1 MGIQIPVD
9 ADADAEDLTPL
20 SQNWSR
26 ILLIGPPNVGK
37 RTILQS
43 NHSSSYSSNFNSV
56 LDISTALLML
66 LLSLSFLYHVST
78 TVDIICSC
86 SFSFT
91 LCIKRC
97 PWFYVFF
104 FSRLN
109 GFHLQIIFWKKKN
122 IHFFHPI
129 MLGLVN

>member
-9 ADADAEDLTPL
+9 ADADAEAEDLTPL

-43 NHSSSYSSNFNSV
+43 NSSSSSSYFSNFNV
-56 LDISTALLML
+56 ILDISNVFVML
-66 LLSLSFLYHVST
+66 LLSLSFFYHVST
-78 TVDIICSC
+78 TLDTICSC

-91 LCIKRC
+91 LYLKRC
-97 PWFYVFF
+97 LCFHVL

-109 GFHLQIIFWKKKN
+109 GFHLQK
-122 IHFFHPI
+122 
-129 MLGLVN
+129 